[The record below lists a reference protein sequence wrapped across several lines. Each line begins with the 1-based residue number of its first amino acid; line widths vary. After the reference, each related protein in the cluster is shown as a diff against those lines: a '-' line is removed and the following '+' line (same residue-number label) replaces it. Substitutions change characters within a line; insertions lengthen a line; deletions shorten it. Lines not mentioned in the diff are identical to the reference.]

1 MPYLFI
7 RRLNNDETKEAFG
20 CDEFDTNIYSDI
32 DFLNNYI
39 RKSQQQARELE
50 EMKHTPTEQEVCEA
64 LSVWDNSVKWEYKP
78 LTDENYECI
87 TDGKHHY
94 FINDIDCNEVINC
107 LPCPVYLFA
116 LIGRFYEGKVANNE

>member
-1 MPYLFI
+1 MSRKELKNKRYY
-7 RRLNNDETKEAFG
+7 DEKQDLWVVSWNAVEKYFTP
-20 CDEFDTNIYSDI
+20 
-32 DFLNNYI
+32 
-39 RKSQQQARELE
+39 
-50 EMKHTPTEQEVCEA
+50 PTEQEVCEA

-107 LPCPVYLFA
+107 LPCPLYLFA
-116 LIGRFYEGKVANNE
+116 LIGRFYEGKAKE

>member
-1 MPYLFI
+1 MM
-7 RRLNNDETKEAFG
+7 NNQINNIELLKKLR
-20 CDEFDTNIYSDI
+20 DTLPPGEEKTRMSVII
-32 DFLNNYI
+32 ANYMGMEKI
-39 RKSQQQARELE
+39 L
-50 EMKHTPTEQEVCEA
+50 TPPTEEEVCEA

-107 LPCPVYLFA
+107 LPCPLYLFA
-116 LIGRFYEGKVANNE
+116 LT